1 MTGTDAPA
9 RISVEVLVEKRVV
22 APVRVGLECLV
33 RAEDRAV
40 PVLPAQEDVC
50 QPARELDE

>member
-33 RAEDRAV
+33 RAEDRTV